1 MRSSLFRCIYVP
13 CHAELYAI
21 TRSASA
27 QCPPLSSSSSLWLFQ
42 KKVLILIITL
52 LQGAAGFFLPE
63 SVSAHEYYDKRSA
76 LMLSGE
82 WFLLVSAAWAGS
94 NIANLTIS
102 GTNLNIK
109 QRGRISSGAER
120 VYNHQKQ

>member
-1 MRSSLFRCIYVP
+1 MCRVMLNSMPLLGQHRP
-13 CHAELYAI
+13 NAHP
-21 TRSASA
+21 
-27 QCPPLSSSSSLWLFQ
+27 CPPPPPLWVFQ

-63 SVSAHEYYDKRSA
+63 SVSVHEYYDKRSA

-102 GTNLNIK
+102 GTNLNI
-109 QRGRISSGAER
+109 
-120 VYNHQKQ
+120 